1 MKTIGIAAAII
12 AILYV
17 VASFSI
23 IRVRCYTPYK
33 GPGSTICLYDLMYK
47 KFPPP
52 EDTLQE

>member
-33 GPGSTICLYDLMYK
+33 GPGSTLCLYDLMYK

-52 EDTLQE
+52 EDTPQE